1 MDRLTSMNVFVKVAE
16 SGSFAAAAGQL
27 QLSPQMVAK
36 HIATLE
42 KHLGTL
48 LLHRTTRRQSLTDV
62 GRNYYERCKI
72 VVAEAQEA
80 DAIALDMQR
89 RPSGTLKVSAPVTFG
104 SFSLA
109 PFVTRYLGQFPE
121 MEVDLELSDR
131 LVDPFEEGYEVVI
144 RIGELADSSII
155 AHPLQPYQLI
165 ACASPAYL
173 ARHGVPAT
181 PAELVK
187 HACLVYGIWSP
198 SKPCRWVFT
207 RAGKTEEVHPQGRM
221 RSNDWKALL
230 HAALEGYGITLGP
243 ATILAEEIRL
253 GRLVQVLPDYAGPA
267 RPMNL
272 LIPAGRRQTVKI
284 RSFVNAILAEFG
296 RYPPTAGSPGDSAR
310 QQRNQLR
317 QL

>member
-1 MDRLTSMNVFVKVAE
+1 MKITLEELRAWVAVVD
-16 SGSFAAAAGQL
+16 SGSITAAASQL
-27 QLSPQMVAK
+27 AQTSSGISRALSR
-36 HIATLE
+36 LE
-42 KHLGTL
+42 SKLQTT

-62 GRNYYERCKI
+62 GRNYFERCKI
-72 VVAEAQEA
+72 VLAEVQEA
-80 DAIALDMQR
+80 DAIALDMQQ

-109 PFVTRYLGQFPE
+109 PFVTRYLDRFPE
-121 MEVDLELSDR
+121 TQVDLELSDR

-144 RIGELADSSII
+144 RIGALADSSII
-155 AHPLQPYQLI
+155 AHPLQPYRLI

-181 PAELVK
+181 PAELVN

-198 SKPCRWVFT
+198 SKPCRWVFSQ
-207 RAGKTEEVHPQGRM
+207 AGKVEEVHPQGRM

-243 ATILAEEIRL
+243 ATILSEEIRQ

-267 RPMNL
+267 RPMHV

-284 RSFVNAILAEFG
+284 RSFVSAIITEFG
-296 RYPPTAGSPGDSAR
+296 LYPPQSG
-310 QQRNQLR
+310 
-317 QL
+317 